1 MQFDEASTA
10 AKNKDHEMQEY
21 IRFQEKKMQMRA
33 TMRENNTQTQI
44 LRNLEKLK
52 GRMDL
57 YQGQSAVEAL
67 TLNDFHKMEQVTK
80 IGAPIL
86 R

>member
-33 TMRENNTQTQI
+33 TMRENNTQT
-44 LRNLEKLK
+44 
-52 GRMDL
+52 
-57 YQGQSAVEAL
+57 
-67 TLNDFHKMEQVTK
+67 
-80 IGAPIL
+80 
-86 R
+86 